1 MGFSLFPPSYFY
13 FHPSFTSYK
22 ICFFFCSFLFIA
34 FCFTLFLFHL
44 CLSFHLS
51 SFFFLFSL
59 TIPLPF
65 RPPLLHLF
73 PFLLIL
79 SGRGTLNVG
88 VKMVCRPRC
97 WKKTTDRRQQ
107 STGHVIQTDSEWHGL
122 KNSSRTP
129 NLVSLTAWS
138 VEILVKGERALTQ
151 TETQSLTAWQINR
164 ETERQPDRQF
174 ARKAALVSH
183 SRFSLSLSPNSCC
196 YSSGQKL
203 PPSVFCPN
211 RDYES
216 AV

>member
-1 MGFSLFPPSYFY
+1 MPLEASLISNIFLLMSALWLWAFLCFRPHISIFTHPSPPIKSASFSVPFYSLLSALRFFFSIFVSLFICPP
-13 FHPSFTSYK
+13 
-22 ICFFFCSFLFIA
+22 FFS
-34 FCFTLFLFHL
+34 
-44 CLSFHLS
+44 
-51 SFFFLFSL
+51 LFSL

-129 NLVSLTAWS
+129 NLVSLTA
-138 VEILVKGERALTQ
+138 
-151 TETQSLTAWQINR
+151 
-164 ETERQPDRQF
+164 
-174 ARKAALVSH
+174 
-183 SRFSLSLSPNSCC
+183 
-196 YSSGQKL
+196 
-203 PPSVFCPN
+203 
-211 RDYES
+211 
-216 AV
+216 